1 MKKTFIFGLIA
12 AALGFTACSSED
24 DLMVNNQNTHKG
36 MVLRATVEQTVG
48 TRATFTDAEGEEGVW
63 QFAFAVGDNVSVT
76 NNDIVPD
83 FYTFTNEGT
92 EFKCEDAKAAEG
104 PVAWYAYF
112 PSNEVSLV
120 GQSGTKADVANKYA
134 LAGATASATTGEE
147 GLNITMSPKV
157 AILVINNQIGEINI
171 NVKNGASTWV
181 SGLTANADGFNVTTS
196 TTKQNLLSAT
206 ETGTYYI
213 AVPAGVQLAVKDGD
227 KTIKST
233 GTSGLTAGKYYN
245 LTIEKPFPEGSRGK
259 AYATTPNCDVNWVQL
274 WEGGPKFAEYNVGA
288 TSASESGGLYCWGKT
303 IDKDENRA
311 HKSGGSLSGADDTA
325 TNLWGENW
333 RMPTNEELQ
342 SLLDNCDVEAI
353 KDPND
358 EEKIL
363 GKKFIGKGDYAS
375 NSVFLPAAGRFYLI
389 GLEDLHYDGYY
400 WSSMSKSKF
409 GGTYYLS
416 FSAFEQSMETFGGD
430 CGFSVRAVLK

>member
-1 MKKTFIFGLIA
+1 MKRTFIFGLIA

-24 DLMVNNQNTHKG
+24 DLMVNNQYNNKG

-63 QFAFAVGDNVSVT
+63 QFEFTTGDKVSVT

-92 EFKCEDAKAAEG
+92 EFKCEGAKAAESEIT
-104 PVAWYAYF
+104 WYAYF
-112 PSNEVSLV
+112 PSNEIDLTN
-120 GQSGTKADVANKYA
+120 QSGTKADVANKYA

-157 AILVINNQIGEINI
+157 AILVIDNQKGTIDI

-181 SGLTANADGFNVTTS
+181 KGLTANDNGFNVSTS
-196 TTKQNLLSAT
+196 TTQQNLLSAT
-206 ETGTYYI
+206 STGKYYI

-227 KTIKST
+227 KVIKST
-233 GTSGLTAGKYYN
+233 NGLTAGKYYN
-245 LTIEKPFPEGSRGK
+245 LSIEKPFPEGSRGK
-259 AYATTPNCDVNWVQL
+259 AYAAAPDCDVNWVQL
-274 WEGGPKFAEYNVGA
+274 WAGGPKFAEYNVGA

-303 IDKDENRA
+303 IDQDESRA
-311 HKSGGSLSGADDTA
+311 HKFSGSLSGADDTA

-342 SLLDNCDVEAI
+342 SLLDNCDVEVI

-358 EEKIL
+358 EESIL

-375 NSVFLPAAGRFYLI
+375 NSVFLPAAGRFYAI
-389 GLEDLHYDGYY
+389 GLEDWHFYGYY
-400 WSSMSKSKF
+400 WSSMSKKF
-409 GGTYYLS
+409 GGMYYLS
-416 FSAFEQSMETFGGD
+416 FSAFEQSVGTFSAD
-430 CGFSVRAVLK
+430 CGHSVRAVLK